1 MALSTML
8 DPNMLALLDQFG
20 IGAETIEAAVSA
32 LAIVA
37 ALTLATAIPTVI
49 VARQKGRSVA
59 GWLFLAL
66 SIPAL
71 PLLLVWLLPGK
82 SRSRNSK

>member
-8 DPNMLALLDQFG
+8 DPNTLALLDQFG
-20 IGAETIEAAVSA
+20 IGADAIEAAVSA
-32 LAIVA
+32 LAIITG
-37 ALTLATAIPTVI
+37 LTLATAVPTVI

-66 SIPAL
+66 SIPVL
-71 PLLLVWLLPGK
+71 PLLLVWLLPKRPGTPGE
-82 SRSRNSK
+82 